1 MYWISLNDDTSINF
15 YVKHQTLLIWQ
26 NWKQEPVIIKRNKNN
41 ETHRYFITGKCEITT
56 SKKI

>member
-41 ETHRYFITGKCEITT
+41 ETHRYFITGKCEIT
-56 SKKI
+56 I